1 MVINQ
6 LKHNLTLVFPWLVL
20 LFSIV
25 ITSLSYSLE
34 MTKDQ
39 QTMQAIFDKAV
50 ENITTRMQRHIQN
63 NQQVLLGV
71 GGFIDSNE
79 DVSRREFNRYI
90 SRLDL
95 AENYPGILALSF
107 NPIVPKAEKDAHI
120 AAVRESGIPGYA
132 IQPEGDRDSY
142 TPVLFIEPFTDI
154 NQQALGYDTYVD
166 VVRRVAMMEASDS
179 GNATLTGKIE
189 LQQQGA
195 GALLF
200 LPIYSQDTPVELLE
214 EHPGKVL
221 GWAVAVFHVKPMM
234 DSILSSILGE
244 YDLAIDVELYD
255 GEMASAGTLLYDRD
269 GTPHLGHNS
278 SSEYQSIQHIK
289 FGERVWTLR
298 LNSLPPFEA
307 YSQKATTIKLV
318 VGSIIM
324 GLLLTLLAFLLVNN
338 RKRAL
343 LGAMKMTAELNQLVI
358 SEREQRALLSAT
370 LDTVADAI
378 ITIDEK
384 GCIES
389 FNLSAI
395 KIFGYQPE
403 EVIGNNVKI
412 LMPQP
417 YQAEHDGYLSRFL
430 QERTPHV
437 IGMGRE
443 VVGLRKDGS
452 KFPMELAVNETML
465 ADRRIFTGVVRD
477 ISERKRIEN
486 ELILSKQE
494 SEAIFDENI
503 VRVIDAL
510 SRGDLTQKIILGN
523 KQETDRHRAI
533 SENLNTMVDQ
543 LNRFSEEVTRVAR
556 EVGTEGTLG
565 GQAEV
570 PGVDGTW
577 KELTDNVNAMANN
590 LTTQVRNIADVT
602 KAVAKGDLSQKIT
615 VDAQGEVLELKNTV
629 NEMVDQLN
637 RFSVEVTRVA
647 REVGTE
653 GTLGG
658 QAEVPGVDG
667 TWKELTDNVNAMANN
682 LTTQVRN
689 IADVTT
695 AVAKGDLSQKITVDA
710 QGEVFELKGNINA
723 MISTLATDRE
733 QREHA
738 KSALVLAMTDAEA
751 ANLTKSEFLANMS
764 HEIRTPMNAIIG
776 MSRLCLQTDM
786 NDKQHKYIA
795 KVNQSARG
803 LLGVIND
810 ILDFSKIDAGMLV
823 LEEVHFALE
832 SSLALLDSNVGYL
845 ARDKGLYFKTEVD
858 PKVPLFLVGD
868 PLRLGQVLLN
878 LVSNA
883 VKFTPEGGVKVLV
896 SLKETTSESVELE
909 FRVIDTGIGL
919 SQEQADGLFGAF
931 TQVDT
936 STTRKFGGT
945 GLGLAISKRL
955 VELMGGRIWIESV
968 LGAGSS
974 FCFTARFERG
984 DEKLIINYDASVLPS
999 ANMLMMLKGKRILVV
1014 EDNEFNQ
1021 DLIEELLE
1029 QCGVIVRLCG
1039 NGQEAL
1045 DLLVNERFDIV
1056 LMDVQMPVMDG
1067 FEATRRIRATPALA
1081 SQCIIAMTANAMAE
1095 DRRRCLDAGM
1105 DDFETKPIDAD
1116 HLYQTLVKWLPDGA
1130 EATEVSQVAEASEVT
1145 EAPETT
1151 EVAPIEATEATE
1163 ASEASEVAP
1172 IDLTVLDK
1180 LLRNDS
1186 VKIAKFALKFLQTS
1200 RTALAEMQAAHDND
1214 DLERL
1219 AGLCHKQKSAAASVG
1234 AWSST
1239 ELYKA
1244 LEVASKAGDWQQTQT
1259 LLVQLQPLI
1268 DQIALQIEREMS

>member
-1 MVINQ
+1 MTQSDSNVANKFTTVWNSRFFIN
-6 LKHNLTLVFPWLVL
+6 VFPWLVL
-20 LFSIV
+20 VFGIF
-25 ITSLSYSLE
+25 ITSQLYNLE
-34 MTKDQ
+34 MKKDQ
-39 QTMQAIFDKAV
+39 QAMQTIFDKAI
-50 ENITTRMQRHIQN
+50 ENITTRMQMRIHSYQR
-63 NQQVLLGV
+63 VLHGV
-71 GGFIDSNE
+71 GGFIDSSE
-79 DVSRREFNRYI
+79 EVSRSEFNRYV
-90 SRLDL
+90 SRLEL
-95 AENYPGILALSF
+95 KENYPGILGLSF
-107 NPIVPKAEKDAHI
+107 NPRVLKAEKDAHI
-120 AAVRESGIPGYA
+120 AAVRKSGILRYA
-132 IQPEGDRDSY
+132 IKPEGDRDSY
-142 TPVLFIEPFTDI
+142 TPILFIEPFTGM

-166 VVRRVAMMEASDS
+166 MVRRAAMMEASDS
-179 GNATLTGKIE
+179 GNAILTGKIE

-200 LPIYSQDTPVELLE
+200 LPIYSQDTPVELPE
-214 EHPGKVL
+214 EHRGTAL
-221 GWAVAVFHVKPMM
+221 GWAVAVFNIKSMM
-234 DSILSSILGE
+234 DSMLSSILGE
-244 YDLAIDVELYD
+244 YDLSIDVELYD
-255 GEMASAGTLLYDRD
+255 GEMASAGALLYDSD
-269 GTPHLGHNS
+269 GIPHIGNHS

-289 FGERVWTLR
+289 FGERTWTVHLS
-298 LNSLPPFEA
+298 SLPPFEA
-307 YSQKATTIKLV
+307 YSQKTTATKLV
-318 VGSIIM
+318 TGAVI
-324 GLLLTLLAFLLVNN
+324 LTLLMFLLVNN

-343 LGAMKMTAELNQLVI
+343 LRAMKMAAELKQLVI

-389 FNLSAI
+389 FNFSAI
-395 KIFGYQPE
+395 QIFGYQPE
-403 EVIGNNVKI
+403 EVIGKNVKV

-417 YQAEHDGYLSRFL
+417 YRAEHDGYLSRFL
-430 QERTPHV
+430 QERTPHI
-437 IGMGRE
+437 IGRGRE
-443 VVGLRKDGS
+443 VVGLCKDGS
-452 KFPMELAVNETML
+452 EFPMELAVNETML

-486 ELILSKQE
+486 ELFLSKQE
-494 SEAIFDENI
+494 SEVVFDNNV

-510 SRGDLTQKIILGN
+510 SRGDLTQKIVLDN
-523 KQETDRHRAI
+523 PEETTRHRAI
-533 SENLNTMVDQ
+533 SENLN
-543 LNRFSEEVTRVAR
+543 A
-556 EVGTEGTLG
+556 
-565 GQAEV
+565 
-570 PGVDGTW
+570 
-577 KELTDNVNAMANN
+577 
-590 LTTQVRNIADVT
+590 
-602 KAVAKGDLSQKIT
+602 
-615 VDAQGEVLELKNTV
+615 
-629 NEMVDQLN
+629 MVDQLN

-658 QAEVPGVDG
+658 QADVPGVDG

-695 AVAKGDLSQKITVDA
+695 AVAKGDLSKKITVDA
-710 QGEVFELKGNINA
+710 QGEVLDLKGNINT

-738 KSALVLAMTDAEA
+738 KSALVIAMTEAEA

-786 NDKQHKYIA
+786 NEKQYQYIT
-795 KVNQSARG
+795 KVNQSAQG
-803 LLGVIND
+803 LLGIIND

-823 LEEVHFALE
+823 LEQAHFALKG
-832 SSLALLDSNVGYL
+832 SMDFLDSNLGYL
-845 ARDKGLYFKTEVD
+845 AREKGLYFNTKIEPEV
-858 PKVPLFLVGD
+858 PPYLVGD
-868 PLRLGQVLLN
+868 PLRIGQVLLN

-883 VKFTPEGGVKVLV
+883 VKFTSAGGISVLV
-896 SLKETTSESVELE
+896 SLKEAATESVELE
-909 FRVIDTGIGL
+909 FRVIDTGMGL
-919 SQEQADGLFGAF
+919 SQEQVEGLFGAF

-974 FCFTARFERG
+974 FCFTARFKRG
-984 DEKLIINYDASVLPS
+984 DQSQVINYGASVMPS
-999 ANMLMMLKGKRILVV
+999 ANMLSRLKGTRILVA

-1021 DLIEELLE
+1021 DLIGELLE
-1029 QCGVIVRLCG
+1029 QCGVVARLCG
-1039 NGQEAL
+1039 NGQEVL
-1045 DLLVNERFDIV
+1045 DLLASERFDIV

-1081 SQCIIAMTANAMAE
+1081 NQCIIAMTANAMAE
-1095 DRRRCLDAGM
+1095 DKRRCLNAGM

-1116 HLYQTLVKWLPDGA
+1116 HLYQTLVKWLPK
-1130 EATEVSQVAEASEVT
+1130 VS
-1145 EAPETT
+1145 EAPEENEEN
-1151 EVAPIEATEATE
+1151 EVT
-1163 ASEASEVAP
+1163 P
-1172 IDLTVLDK
+1172 IDMTVLGK

-1186 VKIAKFALKFLQTS
+1186 VNIAKFALKFLQTS
-1200 RTALAEMQAAHDND
+1200 RTVLADMQAAHDND
-1214 DLERL
+1214 DLQRL
-1219 AGLCHKQKSAAASVG
+1219 AGLCHKQKSAAATVG

-1259 LLVQLQPLI
+1259 LLVQLPPLI
-1268 DQIALQIEREMS
+1268 DQIALQIERKMS